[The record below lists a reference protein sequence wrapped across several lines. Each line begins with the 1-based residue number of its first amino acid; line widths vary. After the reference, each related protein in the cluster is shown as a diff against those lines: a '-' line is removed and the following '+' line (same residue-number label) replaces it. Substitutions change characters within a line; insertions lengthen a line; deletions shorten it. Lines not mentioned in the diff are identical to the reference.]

1 MIPTSEPSAEQLEL
15 VPAYASFTRRFQGVA
30 LDAVVVLTGVV
41 VIAVISDMSRD
52 VPGSGRVAVAALLGL
67 IFLYEPVMVARYG
80 GTLGHRVVNLR
91 VVDDA
96 TGGNPGFLR
105 ALARFVI
112 KTALGIL
119 SFTAMAL
126 TRRHQAVHDSLTHT
140 TVQVRDLSRARPGHY
155 RVERDAVEIDGLPS
169 RGRRLAVIAAYLV
182 ALFVVLAAVSGLLL
196 PDTCLDGIHCT
207 AGQELVSRALG
218 FAWLALS
225 VVSIVAGW
233 RGRLPG
239 ARATPNDSAVSADG

>member
-1 MIPTSEPSAEQLEL
+1 MGVIPNPDPSSEQLEL
-15 VPAYASFTRRFQGVA
+15 VPAYANFTRRFQGLA

-41 VIAVISDMSRD
+41 VIAVVSDMTRD
-52 VPGSGRVAVAALLGL
+52 VPGSGRAAMAALLGL

-119 SFTAMAL
+119 SFG
-126 TRRHQAVHDSLTHT
+126 RHQAVHDSLTHT
-140 TVQVRDLSRARPGHY
+140 TVQLRDLSRARPTDY
-155 RVERDAVEIDGLPS
+155 SVERDAVEIEGLPS
-169 RGRRLAVIAAYLV
+169 RGRRLAVIAAYMV
-182 ALFVVLAAVSGLLL
+182 ALFVALATVSGLLL
-196 PDTCLDGIHCT
+196 PDTCLNGIHCT
-207 AGQELVSRALG
+207 AGQELASTALG

-225 VVSIVAGW
+225 VLSIIAGW

-239 ARATPNDSAVSADG
+239 ARATPNDSATSLDG